1 MSQFPLRLVAM
12 IGGGIVALIVVFS
25 GFYTIDEGEVGVVL
39 RNGAIVGTA
48 APGLHLK
55 LPIVDAVHEISVRT
69 ESQRYENVQSY
80 SKDIQAASLNIVVNF
95 HASSAD
101 AARIYAEYG
110 SIDAAVSRVLTP
122 MVMNDIK
129 IVFGRYNAATAI
141 ADRGAMVIEMD
152 TAIREGLK
160 DTGLELESLQLENI
174 DFSDAFEQSVE
185 QRMLAEVEVARRQQQ
200 LAQEKVQADILRT
213 QATAD
218 ADQVRLA
225 AAGKAD
231 ATRSQA
237 EADAAAIRLRGDAE
251 AASIAARGAAI
262 LANPLLIDLT
272 KAERWDGALPT
283 TMIPGST
290 VPFIQVQ

>member
-1 MSQFPLRLVAM
+1 MSQFPLRLVTM
-12 IGGGIVALIVVFS
+12 IGGGIVALVIVFS
-25 GFYTIDEGEVGVVL
+25 GFYTIDQGEIGVVL

-48 APGLHLK
+48 DPGLHLK
-55 LPIVDAVHEISVRT
+55 LPVVDAVHEISVRT
-69 ESQRYENVQSY
+69 ESQRYENVQAY

-95 HASSAD
+95 HVPAAE

-141 ADRGAMVIEMD
+141 SDRGSMVVEMD
-152 TAIREGLK
+152 TAIREGLQGS
-160 DTGLELESLQLENI
+160 GLELESLQLENI

-237 EADAAAIRLRGDAE
+237 EADAAAIRLRGEAE

-272 KAERWDGALPT
+272 KAERWDGALPS

-290 VPFIQVQ
+290 VPFIEVQ